1 MKTITQSSAKEA
13 GQLLQL
19 VCFNLADE
27 EYGVDINFVQ
37 EVIRV
42 QKITPV
48 PQMPPSVLGVI
59 NIRGNIVTVFDL
71 RKQFGLPERPFGEA
85 TKILVMRINKT
96 TLGIIVDQI
105 LDNLKL
111 EAAQIDPVPEVH
123 LRIDKECITGLGQ
136 TGDRMII
143 IVNLAAIDRMLR
155 KEIGAKRPL

>member
-1 MKTITQSSAKEA
+1 MKPTTLPSTEQA

-27 EYGVDINFVQ
+27 EYGIDINCVQ

-42 QKITPV
+42 QRITPI

-59 NIRGNIVTVFDL
+59 NIRGNIVPVFDL
-71 RKQFGLPERPFGEA
+71 RRQFGLPEKPFGEA
-85 TKILVMRINKT
+85 TKILVMRLGKI
-96 TLGIIVDQI
+96 TLSIIVDRI

-111 EAAQIDPVPEVH
+111 EAPQIDPAPEVR
-123 LRIDKECITGLGQ
+123 LKIDKECINGLGQ

-143 IVNLAAIDRMLR
+143 IINLAAIDRMLR
-155 KEIGAKRPL
+155 KEIGAKRTL

>member
-48 PQMPPSVLGVI
+48 PQMPTSVLGVI

-111 EAAQIDPVPEVH
+111 ESAQIDPAPEVH

>member
-1 MKTITQSSAKEA
+1 MKTITQQSAKEA

-27 EYGVDINFVQ
+27 EYGIDINYVQ

-59 NIRGNIVTVFDL
+59 NIRGDIVTVFDL
-71 RKQFGLPERPFGEA
+71 RKQFGLPEKPFSES

-96 TLGIIVDQI
+96 TLGVIVDQI

-111 EAAQIDPVPEVH
+111 EQGQIDPAPEVR
-123 LRIDKECITGLGQ
+123 LRIDKECINGLGQ

-143 IVNLAAIDRMLR
+143 IVTLAALDHLLR
-155 KEIGAKRPL
+155 KEISAKRPL

>member
-85 TKILVMRINKT
+85 NCVLT
-96 TLGIIVDQI
+96 
-105 LDNLKL
+105 
-111 EAAQIDPVPEVH
+111 
-123 LRIDKECITGLGQ
+123 
-136 TGDRMII
+136 
-143 IVNLAAIDRMLR
+143 
-155 KEIGAKRPL
+155 

>member
-111 EAAQIDPVPEVH
+111 EAAQIDPAPEVH

>member
-1 MKTITQSSAKEA
+1 MKPITQSSAKEA

-71 RKQFGLPERPFGEA
+71 RKQFGLPEKPFGEA

-111 EAAQIDPVPEVH
+111 ESSQIDPAPDVH

-155 KEIGAKRPL
+155 KEISAKRPL